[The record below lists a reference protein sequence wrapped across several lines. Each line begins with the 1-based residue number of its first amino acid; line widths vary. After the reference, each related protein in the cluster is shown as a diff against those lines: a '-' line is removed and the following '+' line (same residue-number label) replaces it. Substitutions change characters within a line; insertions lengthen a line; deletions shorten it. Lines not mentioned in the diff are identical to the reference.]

1 MRLSR
6 APFSIR
12 SIIVVVA
19 VLSLVLWAKGTLER
33 RIYYQR
39 RAAYW
44 AGREH
49 VALKMAVDLEGE
61 RSESLRAWSIVE
73 RDTAAKYGRRRLKYE
88 SGAAHPWSLVVPDPE
103 ELRGRIWPGVG
114 FVAEGLEG
122 EQYPAERMN
131 YAWTPHFR

>member
-12 SIIVVVA
+12 SMMVVVA
-19 VLSLVLWAKGTLER
+19 MVSLVFWAKGTLER

-49 VALKMAVDLEGE
+49 DALKTAADLEGE
-61 RSESLRAWSIVE
+61 PSESLRAWSILE
-73 RDTAAKYGRRRLKYE
+73 RDMAANYGLLRLKYE
-88 SGAAHPWSLVVPDPE
+88 SGAAHPWFLVVPDPE
-103 ELRGRIWPGVG
+103 EYRGRIWPEVG

-122 EQYPAERMN
+122 E
-131 YAWTPHFR
+131 